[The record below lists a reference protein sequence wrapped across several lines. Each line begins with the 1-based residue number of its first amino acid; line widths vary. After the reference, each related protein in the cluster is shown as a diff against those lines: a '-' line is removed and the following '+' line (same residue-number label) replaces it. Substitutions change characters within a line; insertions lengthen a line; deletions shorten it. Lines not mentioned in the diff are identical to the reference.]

1 MPAKQSAAPASPPKK
16 KWTAEA
22 ERDLLLLLV
31 QMYVT
36 KIDYQEVAHRLG
48 GVSAEGLY
56 KHIWRIRQAANLRVI
71 TPSKGVKREV
81 MDVKSEEEKMKT
93 ED

>member
-1 MPAKQSAAPASPPKK
+1 MPAKQAAVPASPAKK

-22 ERDLLLLLV
+22 ERDLLLVLV

-48 GVSAEGLY
+48 GVSVDGLY
-56 KHIWRIRQAANLRVI
+56 KHIWRIRQAAKLKG
-71 TPSKGVKREV
+71 TTASKGVKREV
-81 MDVKSEEEKMKT
+81 MDVKSEEEEMKT